1 MSIGRSNMFIK
12 ITKEVTS
19 KKKKGKGYAEH
30 KMTAGF
36 FFQWKCFFFYPVIF
50 NLQMHKRISLAI
62 LKTQR
67 SSYLMT
73 RVTVYKASQ

>member
-19 KKKKGKGYAEH
+19 KKKKKGKEYAEH

-36 FFQWKCFFFYPVIF
+36 FF
-50 NLQMHKRISLAI
+50 
-62 LKTQR
+62 
-67 SSYLMT
+67 
-73 RVTVYKASQ
+73 